1 MTLRPPAAS
10 EIILQSAADLA
21 HKIKSGELSAV
32 EVAQAHLDRIAEIEL
47 TAREGLLMPPKSTF
61 FTPKLKTGLVI
72 RSLRS

>member
-1 MTLRPPAAS
+1 MTLRQPTAS

-21 HKIKSGELSAV
+21 RKIKSRELSAV
-32 EVAQAHLDRIAEIEL
+32 EVAQAHLDRIAEIER

-61 FTPKLKTGLVI
+61 FTPKLKTGFVI